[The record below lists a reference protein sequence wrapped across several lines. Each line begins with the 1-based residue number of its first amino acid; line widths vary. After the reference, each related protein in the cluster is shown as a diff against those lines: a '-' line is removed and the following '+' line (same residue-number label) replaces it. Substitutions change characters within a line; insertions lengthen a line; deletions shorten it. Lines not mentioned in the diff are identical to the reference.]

1 MEMTAEGFPIGTI
14 LLNRYRIEREIDAGA
29 MSHVYIAIDQWQ
41 PENFA
46 VVKTPIAE
54 LLEDEWVGKKIKQ
67 EAESLARLSHPNIIR
82 LLGHGDYNQHPYV
95 ILEYAG
101 GCTLREIMSEMP
113 SSLRR
118 AARLFMQITEAVE
131 HAHSRDIFHRDLKP
145 DNIMVLRAGEEDES
159 VRIIDFGIARIGNS
173 FFSNGVDTRYQIGT
187 PHYLSPNRLNHDPDD
202 RADDI
207 YALGLIVYEMV
218 TGVNP
223 LTAAQNFD
231 ELCEIQERIQPPD
244 RLNPRLSKDAGREII
259 RALSLTQINRHDSA
273 RKFGT
278 LFYNAVLRFEEMK
291 AAKTVPI
298 IKPVG
303 ISFEPTAPAVEPT
316 KPGLEPA
323 LPPLLEPTAPPLTV
337 DDEFPTREARK
348 IAPEQDAGNS
358 GDFPT
363 TRYNGAELFS
373 PITPGERCLLAGNSD
388 AAIAFY
394 DEQLAQNPTSDLLYA
409 RRAMALLLKKEYDR
423 AALDCREAIAL
434 NPRNDFAYLIL
445 GIIYRLKLKTAE
457 AEAELL
463 EAVGI
468 NPHNVEAALL
478 LGDIN
483 ISRGDAEKALGFYE
497 HVCRVNPHFS
507 WVYTSRGNFYYDQ
520 GDYRAA
526 VKDFSAAIKYNP
538 ELAWNFYRRGKALAR
553 SAQDTLAIEDL
564 TEAIKL
570 DAKNTTFYNDRAR
583 LYFKVGNHSEALADF
598 NRVKELSARKSFVA
612 DENLSEG
619 IDKKS
624 GLASLI
630 EYLKQVL
637 IGRAQ

>member
-1 MEMTAEGFPIGTI
+1 MEMTAEKGFPIGTI

-46 VVKTPIAE
+46 IVKTPIAE

-67 EAESLARLSHPNIIR
+67 EAESLARLNHPNIIK
-82 LLGHGDYNQHPYV
+82 LLGHGDYQQHPYV

-101 GCTLREIMSEMP
+101 GCTLREIMTEMP
-113 SSLRR
+113 TNLSR

-145 DNIMVLRAGEEDES
+145 ENIMVERAGEEDES
-159 VRIIDFGIARIGNS
+159 VKIIDFGIARIGNS
-173 FFSNGVDTRYQIGT
+173 FFSNGVDTRYRIGT

-218 TGVNP
+218 TGINP
-223 LTAAQNFD
+223 LTQARNFN
-231 ELCEIQERIQPPD
+231 ELSEIQESIQPPD
-244 RLNPRLSKDAGREII
+244 RLNPRLSKDAGREIV
-259 RALSLTQINRHDSA
+259 RALSLTQVNRHDSA

-278 LFYNAVLRFEEMK
+278 LFYNAVQRYEEMK

-303 ISFEPTAPAVEPT
+303 ISLEPGAPALEPMKPTIEPTAPAV
-316 KPGLEPA
+316 
-323 LPPLLEPTAPPLTV
+323 TV
-337 DDEFPTREARK
+337 DDEFPTREAK
-348 IAPEQDAGNS
+348 KNTPEQTAGNS

-363 TRYNGAELFS
+363 TRYNGAELFT

-394 DEQLAQNPTSDLLYA
+394 DEQLAQDPRSDLSYA

-423 AALDCREAIAL
+423 AALDCQEAIGL
-434 NPRNDFAYLIL
+434 NPRNDFAYLIR

-463 EAVGI
+463 KAVEI
-468 NPHNVEAALL
+468 NPNNVEAALL
-478 LGDIN
+478 LGDIH
-483 ISRGDAEKALGFYE
+483 ISRNEAEKALGYYD
-497 HVCRVNPHFS
+497 HICRVNPHFS
-507 WVYTSRGNFYYDQ
+507 WVYTSRGNFYYDK
-520 GDYRAA
+520 GDFRAA
-526 VKDFSAAIKYNP
+526 VKDFSAAIKFNP
-538 ELAWNFYRRGKALAR
+538 ELAWNFFRRGKALAR
-553 SAQDTLAIEDL
+553 SNQETLAIEDL

-570 DAKNTTFYNDRAR
+570 NPKNTTFYNDRAR

-598 NRVKELSARKSFVA
+598 NRVKELTARKSFVA

-637 IGRAQ
+637 IGRAA